1 MMFWLHV
8 WYATPTDT
16 ITHFHSNV
24 GHVTYILG
32 SHDLIK
38 YAKKLQNPANYVMRR
53 CFMTEKVVQKQYA
66 HALIVIG

>member
-38 YAKKLQNPANYVMRR
+38 YAKTAKSSKL
-53 CFMTEKVVQKQYA
+53 C
-66 HALIVIG
+66 HA